1 MWVNTHSTS
10 TPFMKPSYG
19 LRSCCMFAIINKE
32 TDRMSILYIVS
43 AFFAVIS
50 VGSVIALIIYN
61 RER

>member
-1 MWVNTHSTS
+1 
-10 TPFMKPSYG
+10 
-19 LRSCCMFAIINKE
+19 
-32 TDRMSILYIVS
+32 MSILYIVS